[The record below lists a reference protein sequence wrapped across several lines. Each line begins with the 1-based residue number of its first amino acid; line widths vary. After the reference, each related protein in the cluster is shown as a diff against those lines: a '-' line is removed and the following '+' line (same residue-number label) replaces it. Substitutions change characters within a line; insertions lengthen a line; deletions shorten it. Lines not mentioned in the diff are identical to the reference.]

1 MITLKIEINGKIYEV
16 ASQDVFGSKKIDKE
30 DEKWAIT
37 MMQIQ
42 LCKMVGEDLV
52 LGKYDIKIT
61 N

>member
-30 DEKWAIT
+30 DEKWAII
-37 MMQIQ
+37 MMEIQ
-42 LCKMVGEDLV
+42 LRKMVGEDLV